1 MNIAFVV
8 SMKFGLTQFMFRDI
22 EALKR
27 RGHDIRIFS
36 IRTAKGLYNPLPGW
50 SVITVPWLRL
60 LLYQLWFFIR
70 HPALWIRLSRLALST
85 SSLIDLVI
93 AVSFV
98 DQMEDADLIYA
109 YFGDHKLFVGYY
121 CKLITGIPLV
131 VTIRAYE
138 LYNNPNPRMFVRAL
152 AGCDRIVT
160 VTEYNKSLLV
170 ENYGVAPD
178 RIDVV
183 RQVIDLDAF
192 SSKPRIS
199 ILIVGFFAEKK
210 GHEVLFKALRELNRD
225 DVELWVVGDITP
237 SVLAVDCRRLAEDLG
252 VESNVAFFG
261 MQSGNA
267 LRALYRECDAFC
279 LPSRTTPGGD
289 KEGFPNAIAEAM
301 AFSKPVVT
309 TRHAGIPEVVEAI
322 LVDENDVEQLARALN
337 EVCSSVDLRRRLGN
351 RNREIAERMFSASNI
366 EQLEEILVRYSKVRV
381 SCDPFG
387 SGSDWRA
394 QNV

>member
-1 MNIAFVV
+1 MKIAFVV
-8 SMKFGLTQFMFRDI
+8 SMKFGLTQFMLRDI
-22 EALKR
+22 KALKR
-27 RGHDIRIFS
+27 KGHDVRLFS
-36 IRTAKGLYNPLPGW
+36 IRTAAGLYNPLPGW
-50 SVITVPWLRL
+50 TVITVPWLRL
-60 LLYQLWFFIR
+60 VLYQLWFFIR
-70 HPALWIRLSRLALST
+70 HPALWIRLFRVAVST
-85 SSLIDLVI
+85 NSLIDLVI

-98 DQMEDADLIYA
+98 HQMEEVELIYA

-152 AGCDRIVT
+152 EGCDRIVT
-160 VTEYNKSLLV
+160 VTEYNKILLV
-170 ENYGVAPD
+170 ENYGVAPH
-178 RIDVV
+178 RVDVV
-183 RQVIDLDAF
+183 RQVIDLNAF
-192 SSKPRIS
+192 CSKPRIS

-309 TRHAGIPEVVEAI
+309 TRHAGIPEIVEAI

-366 EQLEEILVRYSKVRV
+366 EQLEEILMRYSKVGV
-381 SCDPFG
+381 ACDRFG
-387 SGSDWRA
+387 SRSDLRA
-394 QNV
+394 ENV

>member
-1 MNIAFVV
+1 MRIAFVV
-8 SMKFGLTQFMFRDI
+8 SMKFGLTQFMLRDI
-22 EALKR
+22 KALMQK
-27 RGHDIRIFS
+27 GHAVSIFS

-50 SVITVPWLRL
+50 TVITVPWLRL
-60 LLYQLWFFIR
+60 VLYQLWFFIR
-70 HPALWIRLSRLALST
+70 HPALCIHLSRLALS
-85 SSLIDLVI
+85 SKSLVDLVI

-98 DQMEDADLIYA
+98 GQMEDVDLIYA

-138 LYNNPNPRMFVRAL
+138 LHNNPNPRMFVKAL
-152 AGCDRIVT
+152 ADCDRIVT
-160 VTEYNKSLLV
+160 ITEYNKSLLV
-170 ENYGVAPD
+170 EDYGVAPD

-192 SSKPRIS
+192 CLKPRIS

-225 DVELWVVGDITP
+225 DVELWVVGDINP
-237 SVLAVDCRRLAEDLG
+237 SVLAVDCRRLAERLG

-289 KEGFPNAIAEAM
+289 KEGFPNVIAEAM

-322 LVDENDVEQLARALN
+322 LVDENDVEQLARALD
-337 EVCSSVDLRRRLGN
+337 EICDSVDLRRHLGR
-351 RNREIAERMFSASNI
+351 RNREIAERMFSEANTDKL
-366 EQLEEILVRYSKVRV
+366 EQILARHSKVGV
-381 SCDPFG
+381 SRDRFR
-387 SGSDWRA
+387 SGSDSRTE
-394 QNV
+394 NV